1 MKILAV
7 ILLVLILAAAGLTFY
22 VYRSK
27 AMFLPALLGLGR
39 FPQVK
44 KESYYNGDGTFRQAT
59 ADDSM
64 AFLMQHPVFGG
75 YKHMFFN
82 AEDNVLKSI
91 APASYSAFMKAQGR
105 EEQLESS
112 LESFNY
118 LTAQVQQGRAWLLSD
133 LYPEEDVEKD
143 PYKSHLAG
151 MFYQGEEGKP
161 LAIVV
166 PGGGFISNVTDCE
179 GYPVAME
186 LHRRGYSVLVLS
198 YPIGKQLG
206 QTEQVKQAEQACREL
221 VQAVRYLND
230 HQEQL
235 NINMEDFAI
244 FGFSAGGMM
253 TTSYA
258 FAHYADSCHKH
269 ELPRPTAI
277 FPIYGLDWNV
287 EPLPMDRGL
296 AVFSVVGR
304 EDPYG
309 FGMIEEKIPALTETL
324 GEENVSIR
332 VYDHLGHGFGLG
344 TETVAK
350 NWLQEAVDF
359 WEAHR

>member
-1 MKILAV
+1 
-7 ILLVLILAAAGLTFY
+7 
-22 VYRSK
+22 
-27 AMFLPALLGLGR
+27 
-39 FPQVK
+39 
-44 KESYYNGDGTFRQAT
+44 
-59 ADDSM
+59 
-64 AFLMQHPVFGG
+64 
-75 YKHMFFN
+75 
-82 AEDNVLKSI
+82 
-91 APASYSAFMKAQGR
+91 
-105 EEQLESS
+105 
-112 LESFNY
+112 
-118 LTAQVQQGRAWLLSD
+118 
-133 LYPEEDVEKD
+133 
-143 PYKSHLAG
+143 
-151 MFYQGEEGKP
+151 
-161 LAIVV
+161 
-166 PGGGFISNVTDCE
+166 
-179 GYPVAME
+179 
-186 LHRRGYSVLVLS
+186 
-198 YPIGKQLG
+198 
-206 QTEQVKQAEQACREL
+206 
-221 VQAVRYLND
+221 
-230 HQEQL
+230 
-235 NINMEDFAI
+235 
-244 FGFSAGGMM
+244 MM